1 MTTETFFLLRY
12 EWIITLM
19 IFLLLIIKL
28 KDWDSNA
35 KQFVL
40 VMNSLLAINFLAG
53 LLPLTEGTAFF
64 GFFRTTNLIGLEKNI
79 LNLGVLLISLGNS
92 RWISESKNRVEFYIL
107 MLSSLLGMQAML
119 SSGHMLMLYL
129 GLEMSTIPV
138 AVLANFNK
146 NSIRSSEAGIK
157 LIMSSAFST
166 GTTLFGIS
174 LLYGAV
180 GNLSFDWILT
190 HLEPNA
196 LTIMAFIFIMAG
208 FAFKISAVPFHLW
221 TADVYEGSPV
231 TITAYL
237 SVISKAS
244 VMFVFVSILYGI
256 FGQLHESWVV
266 AISILS
272 VLSMVIGN
280 LFAMRQQN
288 VKRLL
293 AFSAISQVGFMLVA
307 VTGFS
312 SEAVSSIVYF
322 IIIYLLSNVAAF
334 VAVGAISNATGR
346 RTLNEYK
353 GLYTSNPTLAIVM
366 SISLLSLAGIPPTA
380 GFFGKLFLLT
390 SAVSAQVYVLL
401 GIAALNLVL
410 SLYNYLRVIRYM
422 VIDSAE
428 EQIPAIKST
437 YSEIAVYTI
446 CAAGILSIGFI
457 TPVYNYI
464 QHIVTGVL

>member
-12 EWIITLM
+12 EWILTLL

-35 KQFVL
+35 NRFVI
-40 VMNSLLAINFLAG
+40 VMNSLLAINFIVG
-53 LLPLTEGTAFF
+53 LLPLVEGTAFF
-64 GFFRTTNLIGLEKNI
+64 GFFRTTNLIELEKNI

-92 RWISESKNRVEFYIL
+92 RWISESKSRVEFYIL

-119 SSGHMLMLYL
+119 SAGHMLMLYL
-129 GLEMSTIPV
+129 GLEMSTIPL

-180 GNLSFDWILT
+180 GNLSFDWIVM
-190 HLEPNA
+190 HLEPNP

-231 TITAYL
+231 AITAYL

-256 FGQLHESWVV
+256 FGQLHESWVIAV
-266 AISILS
+266 SILS

-288 VKRLL
+288 IKRLL

-312 SEAVSSIVYF
+312 PEAIESIVYF

-334 VAVGAISNATGR
+334 VVVGAISHATGR
-346 RTLNEYK
+346 RTLTEYK
-353 GLYTSNPTLAIVM
+353 GLYKSNPTLALVM
-366 SISLLSLAGIPPTA
+366 GISLLSLAGIPPTA

-390 SAVSAQVYVLL
+390 SAISAQMYVLL
-401 GIAALNLVL
+401 GIAAINLVL

-422 VIDSAE
+422 VIDTTDDE
-428 EQIPAIKST
+428 IPAIKST
-437 YSEIAVYTI
+437 YAEIAVYTI
-446 CAAGILSIGFI
+446 CAAGVLSIGFI

-464 QHIVTGVL
+464 QHIVAGVL